1 MKTIKTQGNF
11 LVILNDDNTE
21 FSRHPL
27 WDSRFQIYEE
37 TSDNPLIKFF
47 GVESEFNSKNNEVP
61 NFRFDDLL
69 DSLGAPFATVDDLVT
84 WLSDNLSFI
93 KGGGSGS
100 GATSLNGIEDVN
112 ATNAAQLLVTD
123 TYSTLSNNGLG
134 PSTLTNLLPL
144 GASSTWD
151 LINNQFDFSSLT
163 VGTWITLRLDF
174 DITTTV
180 GNTDFVCA
188 MDFMIGQVGAFTKV
202 LGRRFFKNNKAYL
215 GETVTFGFY
224 IGSEATKNSPAEI
237 KVKTDANSTFKLNGW
252 AMGIN
257 VR

>member
-1 MKTIKTQGNF
+1 MKTLKTQGNF
-11 LVILNDDNTE
+11 LVILNEDNTE

-37 TSDNPLIKFF
+37 TSENPLIKFF
-47 GVESEFNSKNNEVP
+47 GVESEFNSKTNELP
-61 NFRFDDLL
+61 SFRFDELL
-69 DSLGAPFATVDDLVT
+69 DSLGAPFSTIDDLVT
-84 WLSDNLSFI
+84 WLSDNLGFL
-93 KGGGSGS
+93 KGGGNGS
-100 GATSLNGIEDVN
+100 GVTSANGIEDQN

-123 TYSTLSNNGLG
+123 TYATLLNNGLG
-134 PSTLTNLLPL
+134 TSTITSLLPL
-144 GASSTWD
+144 GSTSTWD
-151 LINNQFDFSSLT
+151 TINNQFDFSSLT
-163 VGTWITLRLDF
+163 VGTWITMRLDF
-174 DITTTV
+174 DLTTTA

-188 MDFMIGQVGAFTKV
+188 MDFIIGQPTAFSKV
-202 LGRRFFKNNKAYL
+202 LGRRFFKNNKTYL

-224 IGSEATKNSPAEI
+224 IGSEATKNNPAKI